1 MSRPRIPRPI
11 AEELSEP
18 PPDGGTEGQSQNHA
32 VRTYTRE
39 NITTEA
45 AV

>member
-1 MSRPRIPRPI
+1 MPRPRIARPI
-11 AEELSEP
+11 AEGLSEP
-18 PPDGGTEGQSQNHA
+18 PPGGGTEGQSQNHA

-39 NITTEA
+39 NIATEA